1 VLAPISFERV
11 EKALSTPSG
20 WVELALVLLCFAAG
34 WAVDR
39 AIVARKR
46 EGVVPSSLAKG
57 AFRIVM
63 PVVALVLLYFGR
75 AFWRSYGTPLFF
87 NAGVVLALALAAIR
101 ILVYALRRLVPNA
114 HWLKS
119 SERTVSLVVW
129 ALVALHVLGV
139 TPEIAAELDA
149 IRLPIGRAE
158 LSLLK
163 IATGIVAVLFTIA
176 ATLWVAGLIESRLM
190 KTDLDLSHKA
200 LASKFI
206 KAALVVIGVL
216 IALQTIGLDL
226 TVLSVFG
233 GALGVGIGLGLQKL
247 ASNYIAGFV
256 ILLERSIRLGDLVT
270 VSDRYGAVTKVTSRY
285 VVVRSLDGV
294 EAIVPN
300 ETMVTTTVLNH
311 SLSARDARV
320 AIQIQVAYGT
330 DLERTLALLIQV
342 ARANPRVETA
352 DGRAPAA
359 FVLRFADSGIDLEL
373 GVWIRDPENGQLNL
387 RSDLNLAMW
396 KAFQQEGIGV
406 PFPQREVRIVGMPAD
421 SRPAPACRK

>member
-1 VLAPISFERV
+1 MLAPLSFERV

-20 WVELALVLLCFAAG
+20 WVELALVILCFAAG

-46 EGVVPSSLAKG
+46 EGVVPSELAKG

-63 PVVALVLLYFGR
+63 PVVALLLVYFGR

-87 NAGVVLALALAAIR
+87 NAAIVLASALAASR
-101 ILVYALRRLVPNA
+101 ILVYLLRRLVPNA

-119 SERTVSLVVW
+119 SERTVSLLVW
-129 ALVALHVLGV
+129 TLVALHVLGV
-139 TPEIAAELDA
+139 TPELAEELDSVT
-149 IRLPIGRAE
+149 LPLGASRFT
-158 LSLLK
+158 LLALIK
-163 IATGIVAVLFTIA
+163 GVVAVLFTIA

-190 KTDLDLSHKA
+190 KTELGLSQKA

-206 KAALVVIGVL
+206 KAVLVVIGVL
-216 IALQTIGLDL
+216 IALQAIGLDL

-256 ILLERSIRLGDLVT
+256 ILLDRSVRLGDLVT
-270 VSDRYGAVTKVTSRY
+270 VGDRYGTVTKVTSRY
-285 VVVRSLDGV
+285 VVVRGLDAV

-330 DLERTLALLIQV
+330 DLERALAVLIEV

-352 DGRAPAA
+352 DDRAPAA
-359 FVLRFADSGIDLEL
+359 FVLRFAESGIDLEL

-387 RSDLNLAMW
+387 RSDLNLAIW
-396 KAFQQEGIGV
+396 KAFQQNGIGV

-421 SRPAPACRK
+421 SRPAPI

>member
-1 VLAPISFERV
+1 
-11 EKALSTPSG
+11 
-20 WVELALVLLCFAAG
+20 
-34 WAVDR
+34 
-39 AIVARKR
+39 
-46 EGVVPSSLAKG
+46 VPSSLAKG

-63 PVVALVLLYFGR
+63 PVVALLLVYFGR

-87 NAGVVLALALAAIR
+87 NAGIVLALALAAIR

-163 IATGIVAVLFTIA
+163 IATGVVAVLFTIS
-176 ATLWVAGLIESRLM
+176 ATLWVSGLIESRLM
-190 KTDLDLSHKA
+190 KTDLDLSQKA

-206 KAALVVIGVL
+206 KAVLVVVGVL
-216 IALQTIGLDL
+216 IALQSIGLDL

-270 VSDRYGAVTKVTSRY
+270 VGDRYGAVTKVTSRY

-330 DLERTLALLIQV
+330 DLERALALLIRV

-387 RSDLNLAMW
+387 RSDLNLALW

-421 SRPAPACRK
+421 SRPAPA

>member
-1 VLAPISFERV
+1 
-11 EKALSTPSG
+11 
-20 WVELALVLLCFAAG
+20 
-34 WAVDR
+34 
-39 AIVARKR
+39 
-46 EGVVPSSLAKG
+46 
-57 AFRIVM
+57 
-63 PVVALVLLYFGR
+63 VVALLLLYFGR

-330 DLERTLALLIQV
+330 DLERALALLIQV

-387 RSDLNLAMW
+387 RSDLNLALW

-421 SRPAPACRK
+421 SRPAPA